1 MLRNRMESCT
11 KFDKVSLLSSLFF
24 ALINYGFTA
33 MAEPAH
39 KAAASSSGGSTM
51 IIAGGAG
58 VIVIGAIAFVV
69 MSKKSGSKESV
80 AKSNLKPHATQTS
93 APAHKNPI
101 SAPNL
106 KSAISTPAPKSPTS
120 TTASTGP
127 LQPFEMPSSMPT
139 MQQQAPKFEPVKP
152 VTPVINSTPET
163 VAHVS
168 TPQSSGGGLFD
179 SNKLSSDLDSIF
191 KDESVKTESAA
202 QKKSPLFDSAQLD
215 NDLDSLFTEVNKK
228 AEPKK
233 EEKVSSGLFDS
244 SQLDNDL
251 DSLFSSPS
259 PIKQNTPE
267 PTPASAPAFNLDS
280 LDFLSSPSTP
290 EVKNEPLMS
299 SPALDLSSLSNSSS
313 SQSSSV
319 AFDLD
324 SLDFLSSPSAPK
336 SDQAKNDSFTL
347 PSFDLSSLTSSNKPS
362 PSADLSSL
370 SKNADKIDLSTTTM
384 GINIS
389 EYLTS
394 INTPTPA
401 VEEKKDNVISIGKM
415 TVDQNALEEII
426 KKAEQGGKAGL
437 TTTQVITAVKGKTLD
452 TLLVDIN
459 NVQGIKGS
467 MIVGKDGL
475 VIANTMSED
484 VDKDLIG
491 ALTSSLFSNIDNQLK
506 KVKKG
511 NLKKL
516 TVETELGIYILTE
529 IDMGTLIVFSEDKQ
543 KINFSNTF
551 KAIAGVT
558 GKK

>member
-1 MLRNRMESCT
+1 MGKKSGAKES
-11 KFDKVSLLSSLFF
+11 SSSKSNIKPHS
-24 ALINYGFTA
+24 APNNS
-33 MAEPAH
+33 PAH
-39 KAAASSSGGSTM
+39 KHP
-51 IIAGGAG
+51 IA
-58 VIVIGAIAFVV
+58 
-69 MSKKSGSKESV
+69 
-80 AKSNLKPHATQTS
+80 
-93 APAHKNPI
+93 
-101 SAPNL
+101 APNL
-106 KSAISTPAPKSPTS
+106 KSPINTPTSKSPTS

-127 LQPFEMPSSMPT
+127 LQPFDMPSAMPSMQPNP
-139 MQQQAPKFEPVKP
+139 PKFEA
-152 VTPVINSTPET
+152 VTPIINSTPEP
-163 VAHVS
+163 VAQTSSSSSHS
-168 TPQSSGGGLFD
+168 TGGGLFD

-202 QKKSPLFDSAQLD
+202 PKKTPLFDSSQLD

-244 SQLDNDL
+244 AQLDNDL

-267 PTPASAPAFNLDS
+267 PAQSSTPAFNLDS

-290 EVKNEPLMS
+290 EVKSTPEVS
-299 SPALDLSSLSNSSS
+299 SPAFDLSSLSNSSS
-313 SQSSSV
+313 NNQSSNA

-324 SLDFLSSPSAPK
+324 SLDFLSSPSAAK
-336 SDQAKNDSFTL
+336 TEENKNDSFSL
-347 PSFDLSSLTSSNKPS
+347 PSFDLSSLTSNKPN
-362 PSADLSSL
+362 PAPDLSAL
-370 SKNADKIDLSTTTM
+370 SKNTDKIDLSTTTM

-394 INTPTPA
+394 INSPTPA

-484 VDKDLIG
+484 IDKDLVG

-529 IDMGTLIVFSEDKQ
+529 IDMGTLIVFSEDRQ

-551 KAIAGVT
+551 KAIAAVT